1 MSTNLGID
9 EEKNVQQEE
18 VKVLDVNPAD
28 LTEEKLEIYD
38 VAAAFLAEVAKRPNA
53 AELLAPWTP
62 EEERAVKW
70 KIDLIVMPLIWL
82 ANLMSSTDKVLL
94 GTAVT
99 FGLRTDLKLVG
110 QQYSWANSATY
121 FTCIAIV
128 FPQSW
133 IFQKFPIGRTIG
145 FNVFCYGL
153 TTFGTSAVK
162 NFAGLIVCR
171 LFLGAFE
178 GAGHSATGMVVC
190 HFPALF
196 STLSSVVNGLLSF
209 ALQFY
214 NPGPIARW
222 RLLFVLMGCF
232 SVMVGTANFFVN
244 PANPAEAWW
253 LASYQPGNDRQK
265 VIAIRRT
272 SSNQTGVMNHKIK
285 WDQIKEALLDVKT
298 WLIVNRSNV
307 SLNIPNGGLIGFN
320 SLIVQSLGYT
330 VKEVTLLA
338 IPTGVISWV
347 SSLAFAR
354 LATKTRQPTLCTI
367 AAVLVCLTGTIML
380 KEIPRSNKGGSLAAL
395 FIMYCYWAPYIIFG
409 SSILY
414 ANVAETSKKVAVF
427 GISYWGYCVGNLIGP
442 QTFRTPEAPLYRS
455 AVMSMLIFYC
465 LSILFI
471 AAYGF
476 ICWRDNK
483 RKVKKE
489 EIWRAS
495 RPDDGVAEEWK
506 DLTDKQVSLV
516 HPGMFYCGI
525 GNQLSVCHSF
535 QNPLFR
541 YSW

>member
-9 EEKNVQQEE
+9 EEKNIQQDE
-18 VKVLDVNPAD
+18 VRVLDVDPKD
-28 LTEEKLEIYD
+28 LTEDKLEIYD
-38 VAAAFLAEVAKRPNA
+38 VAAAFLADIAKRPNA

-82 ANLMSSTDKVLL
+82 ANLMSGTDKVLL

-99 FGLRTDLKLVG
+99 FGLRTDLNLVG
-110 QQYSWANSATY
+110 QQYSWANSAIY
-121 FTCIAIV
+121 FTCIAFV

-133 IFQKFPIGRTIG
+133 IFQKFPIGKTIG
-145 FNVFCYGL
+145 ANVFMYGI
-153 TTFGTSAVK
+153 TTFGTSATK

-178 GAGHSATGMVVC
+178 GAGHSATGMVISMWWKKQEQPWRTETVRRLTPLGPF
-190 HFPALF
+190 HRF

-232 SVMVGTANFFVN
+232 SVMVGTANFLVI

-253 LASYQPGNDRQK
+253 LTDRQK

-272 SSNQTGVMNHKIK
+272 ASNQTGVMNHKIK

-298 WLIVNRSNV
+298 WLINV

-347 SSLAFAR
+347 SSLFFAR
-354 LATKTRQPTLCTI
+354 LSTKTRQPTLCTI
-367 AAVLVCLTGTIML
+367 AAVLVCLTGTIMV
-380 KEIPRSNKGGSLAAL
+380 KEIPRSNKGASLAGL
-395 FIMYCYWAPYIIFG
+395 MIMYCYWAPYIIFG

-414 ANVAETSKKVAVF
+414 ANVSGTSKKVAVY

-442 QTFRTPEAPLYRS
+442 QTFRAPEAPLYRS

-471 AAYGF
+471 SLYGF
-476 ICWRDNK
+476 VCWRDNK
-483 RKVKKE
+483 RKVKEE

-495 RPDDGVAEEWK
+495 RADDGVAEEWK
-506 DLTDKQVSLV
+506 DLTDKQ
-516 HPGMFYCGI
+516 
-525 GNQLSVCHSF
+525 
-535 QNPLFR
+535 NPLFR

>member
-1 MSTNLGID
+1 MSTNLGVD
-9 EEKNVQQEE
+9 EEKNVQQDE

-82 ANLMSSTDKVLL
+82 ANLMSGTDKVLL

-110 QQYSWANSATY
+110 QQYSWANSAIY
-121 FTCIAIV
+121 FTCIAFV

-145 FNVFCYGL
+145 FNVFCYGI

-178 GAGHSATGMVVC
+178 GAGHSATGMVISMWWRKSEQGWRTGMM
-190 HFPALF
+190 F

-232 SVMVGTANFFVN
+232 SVMVGTANFFVI

-253 LASYQPGNDRQK
+253 LTDRQK
-265 VIAIRRT
+265 VIAIKRT
-272 SSNQTGVMNHKIK
+272 ASNQTGVMNHKIK

-298 WLIVNRSNV
+298 WLINV

-320 SLIVQSLGYT
+320 SLIVQSLGYS

-414 ANVAETSKKVAVF
+414 ANVSGTSKKVAVF

-442 QTFRTPEAPLYRS
+442 QTFRTPEAPVYRS

-471 AAYGF
+471 SCYAF
-476 ICWRDNK
+476 VCWRDNK
-483 RKVKKE
+483 RKVKEE
-489 EIWRAS
+489 EIWMAS

-506 DLTDKQVSLV
+506 DLTDKQ
-516 HPGMFYCGI
+516 
-525 GNQLSVCHSF
+525 
-535 QNPLFR
+535 NPLFR

>member
-82 ANLMSSTDKVLL
+82 ANLMSGTDKVLL

-110 QQYSWANSATY
+110 QQYSWANSAIY

-162 NFAGLIVCR
+162 SFAGLIVCR

-178 GAGHSATGMVVC
+178 GAGKTGM
-190 HFPALF
+190 AF

-222 RLLFVLMGCF
+222 RLLFILMGCF
-232 SVMVGTANFFVN
+232 SVMVGTANFFVI
-244 PANPAEAWW
+244 PANPAEAWAIIDP
-253 LASYQPGNDRQK
+253 LIPQNDPQK

-285 WDQIKEALLDVKT
+285 WNQIKEALLDVKT
-298 WLIVNRSNV
+298 WLIFIILEHSQWRSYRLQLAHRTIFGLYCQRGHAPGDPYRSN
-307 SLNIPNGGLIGFN
+307 
-320 SLIVQSLGYT
+320 
-330 VKEVTLLA
+330 
-338 IPTGVISWV
+338 SWV

-414 ANVAETSKKVAVF
+414 ANVTGTSKKVAVF
-427 GISYWGYCVGNLIGP
+427 RISYWGYCVGNLIGP
-442 QTFRTPEAPLYRS
+442 QI
-455 AVMSMLIFYC
+455 MSMLIFYC

-476 ICWRDNK
+476 ICWRDDK
-483 RKVKKE
+483 RKVKEE

-506 DLTDKQVSLV
+506 DLTDKQ
-516 HPGMFYCGI
+516 
-525 GNQLSVCHSF
+525 
-535 QNPLFR
+535 NPLFR